1 MPPVQVRA
9 PGMGC
14 VRSRRTW
21 RRAFTTDMGARRR
34 EKQHFSR
41 VVGPLWGLAVCDQQ
55 AVGVA
60 EDADYKR
67 KYEAVVEELRR
78 LRAKRASEVRE
89 IGRLRTKLETY
100 KLQKAEEKVK
110 FVNQPSKLTKHAKK
124 FANSLTAYAP
134 EDRAKVM
141 VAALK
146 VASKGTGRDL
156 REDILLTKGAA
167 KMRKALYK
175 ARDLAIQKHLKETVF
190 TPEAFSLLR
199 LITKLSKRE
208 CGLIQ
213 QSFKY
218 QRAEGGKSQRFKLA
232 PDSEIYYAPE
242 IFSLPEIV
250 KYEREALESTRVE
263 IQGHADKRGADVA
276 GKPYALDRLVNTPRP
291 QPDPPSQP
299 PNNGTAPAAAAP
311 SPPSNQPGTPQTMNS
326 VGQPAAPDL
335 PSFLPAHLKVINES
349 GVTPS
354 FIHHGEKV
362 TAFPDEVAA
371 PKSSTQDIEYEAAL
385 DSYEA
390 FNPIS
395 AAVVTSDDFGIP
407 SDAIQQAQSGDIGLS
422 KFVAATLKCQADIA
436 SRAGTLGVAPHARHP
451 PSMPPPPPS
460 LSPPPPSPPSSP
472 PPSSPSSP
480 PSSQPSS
487 PPPSPP
493 SSPPPSPPSS
503 PPPSPPPSPSPS
515 PPSSP
520 SPSTPSSPP
529 PSPPSSP
536 PPSPPSSPL
545 PSPPTSPRSSRPPT
559 PQPVISLIGATQGE
573 LRNMW
578 YQVTPTSTVPPES
591 LTLMN
596 ADDDVIRHDIKA
608 WGLPL
613 ATSP

>member
-1 MPPVQVRA
+1 MRCRLYSRCFEKARKFSVESVALPRSKRPEAADRVQGERQ
-9 PGMGC
+9 
-14 VRSRRTW
+14 SN
-21 RRAFTTDMGARRR
+21 RRAANPEG
-34 EKQHFSR
+34 
-41 VVGPLWGLAVCDQQ
+41 DQQ

-89 IGRLRTKLETY
+89 IGRLRTKLETH

-232 PDSEIYYAPE
+232 PDSEIYAPE

-276 GKPYALDRLVNTPRP
+276 GKPYALDRLIMSQLQNDAARWEGMATKGTKD
-291 QPDPPSQP
+291 DPHVWLI
-299 PNNGTAPAAAAP
+299 T
-311 SPPSNQPGTPQTMNS
+311 
-326 VGQPAAPDL
+326 
-335 PSFLPAHLKVINES
+335 
-349 GVTPS
+349 
-354 FIHHGEKV
+354 
-362 TAFPDEVAA
+362 
-371 PKSSTQDIEYEAAL
+371 
-385 DSYEA
+385 
-390 FNPIS
+390 
-395 AAVVTSDDFGIP
+395 
-407 SDAIQQAQSGDIGLS
+407 GDGAGLS
-422 KFVAATLKCQADIA
+422 KAESGIRV
-436 SRAGTLGVAPHARHP
+436 GVFPGSTEMLNQSSMDVTTVLFYKARKSIRLWHTHTA
-451 PSMPPPPPS
+451 
-460 LSPPPPSPPSSP
+460 LS
-472 PPSSPSSP
+472 
-480 PSSQPSS
+480 
-487 PPPSPP
+487 
-493 SSPPPSPPSS
+493 
-503 PPPSPPPSPSPS
+503 
-515 PPSSP
+515 
-520 SPSTPSSPP
+520 
-529 PSPPSSP
+529 
-536 PPSPPSSPL
+536 
-545 PSPPTSPRSSRPPT
+545 
-559 PQPVISLIGATQGE
+559 ISDL
-573 LRNMW
+573 LNR
-578 YQVTPTSTVPPES
+578 
-591 LTLMN
+591 
-596 ADDDVIRHDIKA
+596 
-608 WGLPL
+608 L
-613 ATSP
+613 AEMCI